1 MLSFFFNRFSRMVL
15 AMEVVGLLLFAIA
28 AVRIWGGNASLLAR
42 ILFAT
47 VLIEYAFIRFCT
59 TRRWYRGVPRFSGIE
74 LQFKKA
80 LVPTSYILAI
90 IGLLL
95 LPFPSAVPLAVAAL
109 LLAVVAHV
117 NVILLYFHASDRDPT
132 PVNFYSSGAFL
143 GRPDFDADQSRQ

>member
-1 MLSFFFNRFSRMVL
+1 MVL
-15 AMEVVGLLLFAIA
+15 AMEALGLLLFAIA
-28 AVRIWGGNASLLAR
+28 AVRIWGGNASLPAR
-42 ILFAT
+42 ILITF
-47 VLIEYAFIRFCT
+47 VLLEYAFIRFCAI
-59 TRRWYRGVPRFSGIE
+59 RRWYKGAPRWSGIE

-90 IGLLL
+90 IGLIL
-95 LPFPSAVPLAVAAL
+95 LPFPSAVPLAIAAL

-117 NVILLYFHASDRDPT
+117 NVILLYFHARDRDPT